1 MRRKRLPLTFCS
13 LKSLHREDV
22 HKVDIMTFCQQKAAQ
37 SLKSETQRSRDSALL
52 WQLLVLLCR
61 QNGVKYYRSDRWAGA
76 AGLKLKSFWDREDS
90 AYGMIVKDNVK
101 EERMALREKM
111 AQMAT
116 PFANDNLFP
125 ALLHWPGVILQS
137 LGYCTNHIIPL

>member
-1 MRRKRLPLTFCS
+1 
-13 LKSLHREDV
+13 
-22 HKVDIMTFCQQKAAQ
+22 MTFCQQKAAQ